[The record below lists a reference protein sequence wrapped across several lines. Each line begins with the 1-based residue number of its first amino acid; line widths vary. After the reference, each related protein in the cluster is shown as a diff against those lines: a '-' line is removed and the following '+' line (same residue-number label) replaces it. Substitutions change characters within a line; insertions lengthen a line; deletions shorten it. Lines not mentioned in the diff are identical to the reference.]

1 MTQPPDDLGPI
12 YQRVLDMKPP
22 ASSVARE
29 WLLAGFA
36 QSNLNPS
43 NEVLGVL
50 ATKAAN
56 GESLE

>member
-12 YQRVLDMKPP
+12 YQRVLEMKPP

-29 WLLAGFA
+29 WLVAEFER
-36 QSNLNPS
+36 SNLYPS
-43 NEVLGVL
+43 EDVLDAL

-56 GESLE
+56 GEPLE